1 MNCKDISNSSSVISI
16 FAESIKCWQGTT
28 FVVQGA
34 TFCSGSY
41 IKPVLCCT
49 NQFPHPE
56 DFSCFSLNYVNISN
70 HLHKSRSS
78 KFSGSLS
85 AKPRPDF
92 FPYLYNQDITSRITL
107 TWGRPTYLKKQHTML
122 LCKNMAYQSG
132 KACKAKDIIH
142 KENVDQWWWIFSGV
156 TGRPKSTKQMHQRRI
171 KEVPK
176 EPKTTS
182 NTLQASF
189 DSFKVIW
196 YKIKKETEQ
205 KLHHGLN
212 SRWWITARPC
222 TGPKMSEKVAEV
234 QQNTFYDL
242 QEVWSTTDE
251 DHFKEY
257 GKCWMYIEMRGLL
270 KILHCSLLS

>member
-85 AKPRPDF
+85 GKPRPDF

-107 TWGRPTYLKKQHTML
+107 TWGRPTYLKSNTPCSYVKIWPISLGKLAKQKTLFTKKMWTSDGESSLEWLADQRVLNKCINVSSRRSQKSPKQHLTH
-122 LCKNMAYQSG
+122 C
-132 KACKAKDIIH
+132 
-142 KENVDQWWWIFSGV
+142 
-156 TGRPKSTKQMHQRRI
+156 RPHLTHLRS
-171 KEVPK
+171 
-176 EPKTTS
+176 
-182 NTLQASF
+182 
-189 DSFKVIW
+189 
-196 YKIKKETEQ
+196 
-205 KLHHGLN
+205 
-212 SRWWITARPC
+212 
-222 TGPKMSEKVAEV
+222 
-234 QQNTFYDL
+234 YD
-242 QEVWSTTDE
+242 T
-251 DHFKEY
+251 
-257 GKCWMYIEMRGLL
+257 R
-270 KILHCSLLS
+270 